1 VYFQVAMEAVTVAVV
16 LCDNIKNNAENH
28 AVVVVRRVV
37 AVAPVVA
44 AAVGVVARLVVRPV
58 VAHQLVARRIVLA
71 TQLSRKIAG
80 HWQSA

>member
-1 VYFQVAMEAVTVAVV
+1 VEAVTVAAV

-28 AVVVVRRVV
+28 AVVVVRRAVVV
-37 AVAPVVA
+37 AQGVA
-44 AAVGVVARLVVRPV
+44 AAVGVVARVVVRLV
-58 VAHQLVARRIVLA
+58 VAHHLVARRIVLA